1 MAAPG
6 KGAPAM
12 DCTWRRRDG
21 ALSVDVRA
29 MCDTRYEVRRV
40 RDKNIWGSEATGD
53 APVSPTSARRG
64 WGAAPSGRSTGR
76 RPRRCSPRVPRV
88 CSPRSTAA
96 WRRRRPTAARRS
108 RWWSPPRSAP
118 PAWGLEK
125 TRQPPLSWR
134 FSFAN
139 ASPFSTRSPAT
150 VTRRGS
156 KGKDGR
162 PRARSVSR
170 LSAREPE
177 PDGGS
182 TWETLDASF
191 SRKNL
196 RREPSDPARR
206 HSLTRCVGLTERARR
221 LRVFASRRRART
233 LDARTMTRLV
243 EKWRPSRR
251 STPTLNKR
259 RLVGCRVC

>member
-1 MAAPG
+1 
-6 KGAPAM
+6 
-12 DCTWRRRDG
+12 
-21 ALSVDVRA
+21 

-156 KGKDGR
+156 KGKNGR

-233 LDARTMTRLV
+233 LDARTLTRLV

>member
-1 MAAPG
+1 M
-6 KGAPAM
+6 
-12 DCTWRRRDG
+12 
-21 ALSVDVRA
+21 
-29 MCDTRYEVRRV
+29 
-40 RDKNIWGSEATGD
+40 
-53 APVSPTSARRG
+53 SPTSARIG

-156 KGKDGR
+156 EGKDGR

-170 LSAREPE
+170 LPAREPE

-233 LDARTMTRLV
+233 LDARTLTRLV

>member
-1 MAAPG
+1 
-6 KGAPAM
+6 
-12 DCTWRRRDG
+12 
-21 ALSVDVRA
+21 
-29 MCDTRYEVRRV
+29 
-40 RDKNIWGSEATGD
+40 
-53 APVSPTSARRG
+53 
-64 WGAAPSGRSTGR
+64 
-76 RPRRCSPRVPRV
+76 
-88 CSPRSTAA
+88 
-96 WRRRRPTAARRS
+96 
-108 RWWSPPRSAP
+108 
-118 PAWGLEK
+118 
-125 TRQPPLSWR
+125 LSWR

-170 LSAREPE
+170 LPAREPE

-233 LDARTMTRLV
+233 LDARHSDA
-243 EKWRPSRR
+243 SRR
-251 STPTLNKR
+251 EVAHFTEIHPDFEQTTLGGLSSLLSTSPRGEKR
-259 RLVGCRVC
+259 ET